1 MLFFF
6 KHLVAA
12 TFVWVMCSQAVVSK
26 GSSQVMFLYT
36 GMACHLGKKG
46 FWVGLHGLGWATQV
60 CTYPQIYNIF
70 PTCPCCLEV
79 FVFVPCACL
88 NCYWQLFILK
98 LALLVAS
105 VGTKWCREQPAFAKG
120 CPLQKGH
127 LWEKGSFLATNPWAK
142 GIPWAKGL
150 HVLQEAEGLEA
161 GGSPWQP

>member
-1 MLFFF
+1 MLFFL

-127 LWEKGSFLATNPWAK
+127 L
-142 GIPWAKGL
+142 
-150 HVLQEAEGLEA
+150 
-161 GGSPWQP
+161 